1 MSIKQVSEVVIR
13 IRPVLHAMNAAG
25 LYDERTLVQM
35 ARYETSL
42 AQFFLYDWQRKAML
56 AAVGGGWDRG

>member
-42 AQFFLYDWQRKAML
+42 AQFFLYDWMRKEAL
-56 AAVGGGWDRG
+56 ASIGGGWDRG

>member
-1 MSIKQVSEVVIR
+1 MSVKQVSEVVIR

-25 LYDERTLVQM
+25 MYDERTLIQM

-42 AQFFLYDWQRKAML
+42 AQFFLYDWMRKEALGRL
-56 AAVGGGWDRG
+56 AGGWSRG

>member
-1 MSIKQVSEVVIR
+1 MSVKQVSEVVIR

-25 LYDERTLVQM
+25 MYDERTLIQM

-42 AQFFLYDWQRKAML
+42 AQFFLYDWMRKDAL
-56 AAVGGGWDRG
+56 ASIGGGWSRG

>member
-1 MSIKQVSEVVIR
+1 MSVKQVSEVVIR

-25 LYDERTLVQM
+25 MYDERTLIQM

-42 AQFFLYDWQRKAML
+42 AQFFLYDWMRKEAL
-56 AAVGGGWDRG
+56 ARLAGGWSRG